1 MFLIVRTDKRKRKIF
16 ETVKDGKIEKVRKY
30 LKKNYIN
37 INSRD
42 ENGNNMLHIAVENGH
57 NNIVSLLLN
66 TDILISVTNNNK
78 DCPLSLAY
86 IKKNMEA
93 IKMLF
98 AANVY
103 KNVFLGRYYGKS
115 LLYDA
120 IDNNYYEYV
129 DLFLKNG
136 VSPNLGYFE
145 KTPLYLAVIRKD
157 TKYIKM
163 LLKAGADYMKI
174 YKNNQNILHLAATDS
189 QVLYLFM
196 DLDIDNLRILGK
208 QIDDKGNTPIFN
220 SISLKNKNPDAFY
233 MLTKI
238 SQINHVNFLNESLFR
253 KAILCGRYRIAKN
266 LCEFDVN
273 YDDDYLYLSNLMLV
287 LETKDISLI
296 KSFFESNYDFH
307 KFSPHDIIKIIE
319 YGKNV
324 ENTYVRNLIYD
335 KYLPPI

>member
-86 IKKNMEA
+86 IKKNMDIIE
-93 IKMLF
+93 MLF

-136 VSPNLGYFE
+136 
-145 KTPLYLAVIRKD
+145 
-157 TKYIKM
+157 
-163 LLKAGADYMKI
+163 
-174 YKNNQNILHLAATDS
+174 
-189 QVLYLFM
+189 
-196 DLDIDNLRILGK
+196 
-208 QIDDKGNTPIFN
+208 
-220 SISLKNKNPDAFY
+220 
-233 MLTKI
+233 
-238 SQINHVNFLNESLFR
+238 
-253 KAILCGRYRIAKN
+253 
-266 LCEFDVN
+266 
-273 YDDDYLYLSNLMLV
+273 
-287 LETKDISLI
+287 
-296 KSFFESNYDFH
+296 
-307 KFSPHDIIKIIE
+307 
-319 YGKNV
+319 
-324 ENTYVRNLIYD
+324 
-335 KYLPPI
+335 